1 MATFAINLLNGEQY
15 LFNETFA
22 SAGNSVSGASNGL
35 TISGGIVGLGGQLCQ
50 DTNID
55 GNSFGLFINNTSS
68 LSLGTWDICGNNT
81 TFCICPSDFSIF
93 QSDLGKPINYGGDY
107 SSCYINRSLVDQG
120 YVCSVTSGLTTGYT
134 FFGCGGTSISV
145 NGGNVCICS
154 APATGTTVL
163 WGNITGSIINQT
175 DLNAC
180 LNARLLKTTFATY
193 TGTTV
198 PNTYY
203 NKTQINSFTGT
214 TLPTNYYNKT
224 QINSYTGSTTLCRV
238 TTIGA
243 STNVESCFKS
253 GLVTNKIRPTGN
265 TTTAIQITKA
275 NGTTSIINVD
285 TISGFTGF
293 GTIAP
298 QGLIH
303 AYGTHTV
310 LSPLGIENNHIGI
323 DGPLNVDKD
332 FAWFDN
338 GDEKWIASIYR
349 CEGAKF
355 WYLANIP
362 ALESPIVVSETGRV
376 GINNPSNIMNY
387 HAAMIS
393 GGSALDDIVVGGVY
407 TLNSLTVYQV
417 QINGTGIPDTF
428 RWRTS
433 IDNGLT
439 YGAYSSTSGVTL
451 TPTLLS
457 NGVTV
462 QWTHTTGHTV
472 GTAWEFGAFAQLPVG
487 TFIVSV
493 NGFNEVQSSN
503 DWSAGT
509 VIYSDISAEANS
521 ATTGDEITIFNTGT
535 TLNALYFGT
544 SIPLDS
550 MYINLKTAGAGVLL
564 LTEYWNGITWVN
576 LTTATNVYQDG
587 TLNLTQPGNLQWE
600 TTTMP
605 DWIQDNIP
613 NLTGT
618 TNFLYW
624 LRIRTSTTPTIA
636 PLASSFA
643 RGGDKR
649 FAVFTSPFDYIPSM
663 YIDSLGRTS
672 IGGGNMTG
680 NNRLQVNCGHNV
692 TVTSTGT
699 DSLVEFDSQCSS
711 VIDLKIKLASND
723 ACGPGLTFVK
733 TRGTLDDSCCTQVND
748 ILGRISYRGRAG
760 TQGRLVAETGAIFV
774 GSPTTCC
781 GSLYFSTSNQSNPIE
796 RMRIRY
802 NGNVGIGLTGATA
815 LLHLCSGSTTNA
827 PLKFN
832 SGSLLSS
839 PQVGAVEF
847 LTDAWYGTITTGTAR
862 KTFAFLE
869 SPQFTGNVNLP
880 TTTCLNSSSLC
891 NYILTSGGTN
901 NTTLV
906 KATTFNTYTGTT
918 APILN
923 STVTGATNGLTK
935 SGRNVLLGGTL
946 CQNTTVTGNTFNLCI
961 SVKQLDLL
969 ATNGI
974 CLLDR
979 CGANINIVSN
989 AGVIDLHGNTSS
1001 SVEKTKFT
1009 VSDTNVTFTDC
1020 RALTTGIEYNAD
1032 YSGDYSDRSLVDKGY
1047 VDTHAGGLFPKTAVS
1062 LATTTGITLS
1072 GNQTIDG
1079 ILTTTGMRV
1088 LVKNQTSGAT
1098 NGVYSASTGTWGRTS
1113 DFDTDA
1119 EVVNGSYFFILTGNT
1134 NKNTAWILS
1143 TPNPITVGV
1152 TSLSFTLFS
1161 QAGGVTAGNGIC
1173 VTAIGGNSNVAIKL
1187 GANCG
1192 LCVGGGGL
1200 CVSPSIAGVGL
1211 CYNLGVLCFDG
1222 TGVAGNSLTWSGTQL
1237 NVNISGGTLSTA
1249 LNSKLNTTIYQT
1261 YTGTTV
1267 PNTYYNKTCIN
1278 SYTAQTLTNIN
1289 TRLLT
1294 TIYQTYTGTTV
1305 PNTYYNKTQINS
1317 YTGKTQTT
1325 LNAKAFLSG
1334 ATFTGVIRGVTPGTN
1349 DNSTCIA
1356 TTAYYIGQAGTA
1368 NPFGIGTVCI
1378 GTSNLFS
1385 RQDHIHPINSSDK
1398 EILFNKNNTLTGN
1411 TTLIYCHTCCSL
1423 QLGTIAVASGA
1434 VSMALAG
1441 GQAIGTRSFAQGCAN
1456 NACASFS
1463 AILAGSGNTICS
1475 GALRSAAIGG
1485 TGISLT
1491 GATYND
1497 TVAVNCLA
1505 IWNTPTTGDI
1515 STEKTLFWNSTNKK
1529 IEAIQLTGGSDS
1541 YFYTDSTTST
1551 STASATCIRYLSGTP
1566 WTFKA
1571 GKYLIDFNA
1580 TIGNSANGG
1589 TTLVK
1594 FSCDGTVIG
1603 GANLCYIAAANAGS
1617 HLAVSLSRDLSMSA
1631 TCHCLEIY
1639 YWAGANT
1646 ACIFSGAI
1654 RARRIC

>member
-1 MATFAINLLNGEQY
+1 MGTFAIDILTGEQF
-15 LFNETFA
+15 LFNQTFA
-22 SAGNSVSGASNGL
+22 TTTGSVSGATNGL
-35 TISGGIVGLGGQLCQ
+35 TESGNVVCLGGTLNQ

-55 GNSFGLFINNTSS
+55 GNSFAFSINNAC
-68 LSLGTWDICGNNT
+68 LIELGTTDVSANT
-81 TFCICPSDFSIF
+81 TTLNICPTSYSIF
-93 QSDLGKPINYGGDY
+93 QSDIGKPINYGGDY
-107 SSCYINRSLVDQG
+107 SSCYINRSLVDQE
-120 YVCSVTSGLTTGYT
+120 YVSKFTTGYT
-134 FFGCGGTSISV
+134 FHGCGGTSVTV

-154 APATGTTVL
+154 APATGTTVA

-203 NKTQINSFTGT
+203 NKTQINTFTGT

-243 STNVESCFKS
+243 TTNVESCFKS

-275 NGTTSIINVD
+275 NGTTPIINID
-285 TISGFTGF
+285 TVSGFTGF

-310 LSPLGIENNHIGI
+310 LSPLGVENNHIGI
-323 DGPLNVDKD
+323 DGPLIVDKD

-338 GDEKWIASIYR
+338 GVEKWIASIYR
-349 CEGAKF
+349 CENAKF

-362 ALESPIVVSETGRV
+362 AFEAPIVVSETGRI
-376 GINNPSNIMNY
+376 GINNQSNIMNY

-417 QINGTGIPDTF
+417 QINGIGNPNTF

-487 TFIVSV
+487 TFVVSV
-493 NGFNEVQSSN
+493 NGFNEVQKSN

-509 VIYSDISAEANS
+509 VIYTDISAEANS
-521 ATTGDEITIFNTGT
+521 ATTGDEITMFNTGT

-544 SIPLDS
+544 LIPLDA
-550 MYINLKTAGAGVLL
+550 MYVNLKIAGAGVLL

-576 LTTATNVYQDG
+576 LTTATNMYQDG

-618 TNFLYW
+618 TNFQYW
-624 LRIRTSTTPTIA
+624 LRLRTSTTPTIA
-636 PLASSFA
+636 PLASSFV
-643 RGGDKR
+643 RGGNKR
-649 FAVFTSPFDYIPSM
+649 FAVFTSPADYTPSM
-663 YIDSLGRTS
+663 YIDSLGRTN
-672 IGGGNMTG
+672 IGGGNISG
-680 NNRLQVNCGHNV
+680 CNVLQVN
-692 TVTSTGT
+692 TSTNNQTGNKS
-699 DSLVEFDSQCSS
+699 SLVEFDSQDSDA
-711 VIDLKIKLASND
+711 VDLKIKLAVNCGCDAGLLFSN
-723 ACGPGLTFVK
+723 G
-733 TRGTLDDSCCTQVND
+733 RGTLSNGSNALCGDYA
-748 ILGRISYRGRAG
+748 GRIEFRALTLGSGRIASTIRSQYTGNG
-760 TQGRLVAETGAIFV
+760 TTM
-774 GSPTTCC
+774 C
-781 GSLYFSTSNQSNPIE
+781 GDLIFSTASNADATEKI
-796 RMRIRY
+796 RITSS
-802 NGNVGIGLTGATA
+802 GTTGFGIVKPTA
-815 LLHLCSGSTTNA
+815 LIHLCQGTTTIP
-827 PLKFN
+827 PLKFT
-832 SGSLLSS
+832 SGLLLTL
-839 PQVGAVEF
+839 PQAGAVEF
-847 LTDAWYGTITTGTAR
+847 LTDAWYGTITTGIAR

-880 TTTCLNSSSLC
+880 TTTCLNNSSLC

-906 KATTFNTYTGTT
+906 KTTTFNTYTGTT
-918 APILN
+918 QPILN
-923 STVTGATNGLTK
+923 SAVTGATNGLTK

-946 CQNTTVTGNTFNLCI
+946 CQNTTITGNTLNFTLSAKALALCG
-961 SVKQLDLL
+961 V
-969 ATNGI
+969 NGI
-974 CLLDR
+974 VIVDTS
-979 CGANINIVSN
+979 GIGIDINSN
-989 AGVIDLHGNTSS
+989 GNSVDIRGNTNLG
-1001 SVEKTKFT
+1001 VEKTKFL
-1009 VSDTNVTFTDC
+1009 VSATQATFTDS
-1020 RALTTGIEYNAD
+1020 RATTTGIVYNAD
-1032 YSGDYSDRSLVDKGY
+1032 YSGSFVANSLVSKSY
-1047 VDTHAGGLFPKTAVS
+1047 VDSIATGIIVKAAVEI
-1062 LATTTGITLS
+1062 ATTTGITLS

-1079 ILTTTGMRV
+1079 VSTTTGMRV
-1088 LVKNQTSGAT
+1088 LVKNQASGAT
-1098 NGVYSASTGTWGRTS
+1098 NGIYSASTGTWGRTS
-1113 DFDTDA
+1113 DF
-1119 EVVNGSYFFILTGNT
+1119 NGTPPDGTVSNSDYMTVISGNT
-1134 NKNTAWILS
+1134 NKNTSWILQ
-1143 TPNPITVGV
+1143 TANPITVGV
-1152 TSLSFTLFS
+1152 NSLNFVLFS
-1161 QAGGVTAGNGIC
+1161 TVQGVTAGNGIC
-1173 VTAIGGNSNVAIKL
+1173 VTQSSGNNVISVKL
-1187 GANCG
+1187 PANCG
-1192 LCVGGGGL
+1192 LCADASGL
-1200 CVSPSIAGVGL
+1200 FISPAIGGVGI
-1211 CYNLGVLCFDG
+1211 CYGSGTLCFNG
-1222 TGVAGNSLTWSGTQL
+1222 SGVAGNSLSWTGTQL
-1237 NVNISGGTLSTA
+1237 AVNISGGTLCTA
-1249 LNSKLNTTIYQT
+1249 LATKLNCSVFT
-1261 YTGTTV
+1261 
-1267 PNTYYNKTCIN
+1267 
-1278 SYTAQTLTNIN
+1278 
-1289 TRLLT
+1289 
-1294 TIYQTYTGTTV
+1294 TYTGTTV

-1317 YTGKTQTT
+1317 YTASTLTNINTRLLTTTFATYTGTTVPNTYYNKTCINTYT
-1325 LNAKAFLSG
+1325 GETATAIGLKANIASP
-1334 ATFTGVIRGVTPGTN
+1334 TFTGTVRSVTPTTN

-1368 NPFGIGTVCI
+1368 NPLGIGTVCI

-1398 EILFNKNNTLTGN
+1398 QILFNKSNTLTGN
-1411 TTLIYCHTCCSL
+1411 TTLIYCYACCSL
-1423 QLGTIAVASGA
+1423 QLGTTAVASGA

-1463 AILAGSGNTICS
+1463 AVLAGSGNTICS
-1475 GALRSAAIGG
+1475 TALRSAIIGG
-1485 TGISLT
+1485 SGISLT

-1497 TVAVNCLA
+1497 TVAHSCIA
-1505 IWNTPTTGDI
+1505 IFSTPATGDI
-1515 STEKTLFWNSTNKK
+1515 STEKTLFWNSANKK

-1571 GKYLIDFNA
+1571 GKYLIYFNA

-1589 TTLVK
+1589 TTLV
-1594 FSCDGTVIG
+1594 
-1603 GANLCYIAAANAGS
+1603 
-1617 HLAVSLSRDLSMSA
+1617 
-1631 TCHCLEIY
+1631 
-1639 YWAGANT
+1639 
-1646 ACIFSGAI
+1646 
-1654 RARRIC
+1654 